1 MKSPQDAK
9 LIQDYIRF
17 QADKLGD
24 KTAIVM
30 QKESMSYAA
39 LELASNRLAHLL
51 RSFGVGQGDRVCLLM
66 GKSPLAVVGML
77 GIMKTDAMYVPIDT
91 SSPASRVAKISEA
104 AKPKV
109 FLTEV
114 SATSLVDDLFTQG
127 LLAKDVIV
135 GTLEASKI
143 CTDVFETAFS
153 WSDLDAFNDSAL
165 ATKNTGKDA
174 AHLLFTSGST
184 GTPKGVLIKHENVLH
199 FVNWARNYFG
209 IDASDKTSGHP
220 PLHFDLSTFDIY
232 GSLSAGAELHMVT
245 PSLNLLPNKLADFI
259 RNSELSQWFS
269 VPSTLTHMAKFNVIK
284 ENDFPNMTRLL
295 WCGEPMPTPTL
306 MYWMDNLPHVTFTN
320 LYGPTE
326 ATIASSYYTVSKRP
340 ESETENISIGVACEG
355 EELLVLNDKLEPVAV
370 GEIGE
375 LYIAGEGLS
384 PGYWLDEEKTKAAF
398 LDDPRA
404 GYEGKRIYRTG
415 DLGRQDEQGLF
426 YCLGRTDSQIKSR
439 GYRIELGEI
448 EAAMNTLRDI
458 KECAI
463 VGIHVGGFEGT
474 AICAAY
480 ALKEDESGQTLETS
494 KSDLQ
499 RSLMALLPR
508 YMIPLQWAIFDSLPK
523 NANGKIDRKKL
534 RDFFE
539 EQHV

>member
-1 MKSPQDAK
+1 MKSPQDAH
-9 LIQDYIRF
+9 LIQDYVRF
-17 QADKLGD
+17 QANKLGD

-30 QKESMSYAA
+30 QKESMSYTE

-51 RSFGVGQGDRVCLLM
+51 RGFGVGQGDRVCLLM

-153 WSDLDAFNDSAL
+153 WSDLETFQDTAL
-165 ATKNTGKDA
+165 ATKNEAKDA

-199 FVNWARNYFG
+199 FVNWARQYFG

-259 RNSELSQWFS
+259 RKSELTQWFS

-284 ENDFPNMTRLL
+284 ENDFPNMKRLL

-306 MYWMDNLPHVTFTN
+306 MHWMDKLPHVTFTN

-355 EELLVLNDKLEPVAV
+355 EELLVLSEKLEPVAV

-375 LYIAGEGLS
+375 LFIAGEGLS

-415 DLGRQDEQGLF
+415 DLGKQDEQGLF

-463 VGIHVGGFEGT
+463 VGVHVGGFEGT

-480 ALKEDESGQTLETS
+480 ALKEDASGLTPEIS

-508 YMIPLQWAIFDSLPK
+508 YMIPSQWAIFDTLAK

-539 EQHV
+539 EQDV